1 MLTPIDIHYL
11 FGLLT
16 LVSQP
21 DSVDVELGYMAYDNA
36 ARKKRDVDVVL
47 RYNDESK
54 GKSVLIGIEVK
65 KHGRPLDVEHVEQLI
80 IKLNDMKEIETK
92 KIVSASGYTDGA
104 IEKAKK
110 HRIELLILSD
120 WNKKLDDFEH
130 IKLNDDF
137 IFINKVLSWVN
148 TPKIIYN
155 PSTNSTDILKILK
168 RNPKVYLPHDDSGIN
183 NLAEL
188 NSFILSKALNTLIR
202 DKKFSIPNDYIDV
215 RVKLTLK
222 NAPYFETTDEKLF
235 LNEAL
240 VEGVVRWNEKQLKP
254 RYKAIYKYG
263 ENKPYVG
270 CAITEMPNGNLLGL
284 TYSQF
289 DRNINLINVNVSERN
304 KNKIFKR
311 KLQRHC

>member
-21 DSVDVELGYMAYDNA
+21 DSVDVELGGMVYDHA
-36 ARKKRDVDVVL
+36 AKKKRDVDVVL
-47 RYNDESK
+47 TYNHLSK
-54 GKSVLIGIEVK
+54 GKSVIAGIEVK

-80 IKLNDMKEIETK
+80 IKLKDMKEIETK

-104 IEKAKK
+104 INKARE
-110 HRIELLILSD
+110 HGIELLILSD
-120 WNKKLDDFEH
+120 WNKNFDDFEH
-130 IKLNDDF
+130 IKLNGDF
-137 IFINKVLSWVN
+137 IFINKVLSWVS

-155 PSTNSTDILKILK
+155 PSTNSEAILKILK
-168 RNPKVYLPHDDSGIN
+168 RNPKVYLPHGDSDIN
-183 NLAEL
+183 NLTEL
-188 NSFILSKALNTLIR
+188 NSSILSNVLNTLIR
-202 DKKFSIPNDYIDV
+202 DKNFSIPNDFIDV
-215 RVKLTLK
+215 RVKLTLI
-222 NAPYFETTDEKLF
+222 NPPYIETTDEKLF

-240 VEGVVRWNEKQLKP
+240 VEGVVRWNEKQLKTE
-254 RYKAIYKYG
+254 YKTIYKYG

-284 TYSQF
+284 TFSQF
-289 DRNINLINVNVSERN
+289 DRNINLVNVKVSERI